1 MRQGVLEETEDAG
14 IDIKYRTLEYLREMS
29 NVKVMRGN
37 SDDSGSSELLVHSAS
52 SADEEHASV
61 RQSQESQGNQSF
73 YSATSA
79 LGDVAMEE

>member
-61 RQSQESQGNQSF
+61 RQSQESQGNQS
-73 YSATSA
+73 
-79 LGDVAMEE
+79 